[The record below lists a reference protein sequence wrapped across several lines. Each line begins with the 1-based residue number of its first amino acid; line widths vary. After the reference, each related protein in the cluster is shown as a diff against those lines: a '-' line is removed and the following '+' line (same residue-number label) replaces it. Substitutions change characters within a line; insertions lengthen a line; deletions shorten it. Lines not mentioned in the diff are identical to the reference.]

1 MGLVSFRDPRE
12 SFTFPL
18 GETSQEEG
26 TVFEPVLLL
35 VCLFLD
41 LGLASALTSETF
53 LFLSHPVHIWFSFF
67 FQYSSL
73 HGLRTTPANGA
84 NQEKSLPVIS
94 VNQSW
99 VTVVLYVEVHVHV
112 YACVWRSEIK
122 IP

>member
-1 MGLVSFRDPRE
+1 MGLVTFRDPRE

-26 TVFEPVLLL
+26 MVFEPVPLL
-35 VCLFLD
+35 VCLSLD
-41 LGLASALTSETF
+41 LGLASALDSETF
-53 LFLSHPVHIWFSFF
+53 LFLSHPVHVWFSFF

-73 HGLRTTPANGA
+73 HELRTIPANGA
-84 NQEKSLPVIS
+84 NHGKSLLVIL

-112 YACVWRSEIK
+112 
-122 IP
+122 